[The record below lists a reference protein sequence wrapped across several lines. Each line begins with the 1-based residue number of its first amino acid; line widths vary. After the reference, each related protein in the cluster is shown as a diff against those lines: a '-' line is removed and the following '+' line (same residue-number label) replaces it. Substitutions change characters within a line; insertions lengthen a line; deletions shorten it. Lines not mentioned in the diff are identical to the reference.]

1 MKPFR
6 HREKPEKAPH
16 PYTMCGLDDIYLAG
30 GYDEVQTDYGNG
42 VVVHDMDDLHRAIG
56 LYLTQ
61 EKKTLNGKETRFLR
75 HQMNLTQAHLA
86 DLLRVTDQTVARWEK
101 GEVPI
106 PGPADIL
113 LRTLYLGH
121 LQRKVDVR
129 KLAEA
134 LRAMDAAPSEKLVF
148 ARTEDGWRAKAA

>member
-1 MKPFR
+1 MCFR
-6 HREKPEKAPH
+6 S
-16 PYTMCGLDDIYLAG
+16 LDDIYLAG

-101 GEVPI
+101 GDVPI